1 MDGARSRPRA
11 VDRAAPVDIVTATLS
26 AATVAIA
33 SLQHCQSK
41 SARLQL
47 QSATNERTNAS
58 FSP

>member
-1 MDGARSRPRA
+1 VRA